1 MDKVFNL
8 LIVGVG
14 GQGTILASNI
24 VTQAAMNA
32 GLDAKKSE
40 IHGMSQRG
48 GTVFSHVRFGKK
60 VFSPVI
66 PKGKVDVLISLEE
79 METLRWTQFLNR
91 NSRLILLNNRILP
104 ANTAEYPEG
113 LTERI
118 KAQFDN
124 VISID
129 PKEYTQKLGNAKFLN
144 VFLLG
149 VLSNYVDLSEDCWK
163 DAIEALVPQGTFE
176 KNYEAFLIGK
186 ECK

>member
-1 MDKVFNL
+1 MNKVFNL

-24 VTQAAMNA
+24 VTQAAINA

-48 GTVFSHVRFGKK
+48 GAVFSHVRFGKK

-66 PKGKVDVLISLEE
+66 AKGKVDVLLSLEE
-79 METLRWTQFLNR
+79 METLRWTEFLNK
-91 NSRLILLNNRILP
+91 NSRLIVLNNRILP
-104 ANTAEYPEG
+104 INATTYPEG
-113 LTERI
+113 LTEKI
-118 KAQFDN
+118 KMQFNN

-129 PKEYTQKLGNAKFLN
+129 PQEYTEKLGNAKFLN

-149 VLSNYVDLSEDCWK
+149 VLSNYVDLSENCWK
-163 DAIEALVPQGTFE
+163 NAIKTLVPQGTFE